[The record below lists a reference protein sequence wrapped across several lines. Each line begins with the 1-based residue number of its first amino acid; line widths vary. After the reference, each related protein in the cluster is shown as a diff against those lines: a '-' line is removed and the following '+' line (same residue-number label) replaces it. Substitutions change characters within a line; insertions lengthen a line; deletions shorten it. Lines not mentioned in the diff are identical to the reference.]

1 MKFAFLSGGF
11 LGFSLVTI
19 AGLSAGRSA
28 DLVLRDAA
36 IGCLSGA
43 LLLRWFWSVV
53 IRSFADA
60 LVQRKREAAALEE
73 AHAAAR
79 AIPVGPNASTAA
91 APRSR

>member
-11 LGFSLVTI
+11 LGFILVAV
-19 AGLSAGRSA
+19 AGFSAGRSA

-36 IGCLSGA
+36 VACLIGA

-53 IRSFADA
+53 IRAFADA
-60 LVQRKREAAALEE
+60 IAQRKREALAVEE

-79 AIPVGPNASTAA
+79 AIPVGPAVSPVGS
-91 APRSR
+91 PRGR